1 MCLRLPAS
9 YNNYYEPFV
18 GEGAL
23 FFCTRSGQNYYIRYK
38 LRFDY
43 YIQGD

>member
-23 FFCTRSGQNYYIRYK
+23 FFLHSFRTK
-38 LRFDY
+38 LLY
-43 YIQGD
+43 QI

>member
-9 YNNYYEPFV
+9 DNNYYEPFI
-18 GEGAL
+18 GGGAL
-23 FFCTRSGQNYYIRYK
+23 FFTRSRQSYYIRYK

-43 YIQGD
+43 YIQG